1 MGKYSRNDK
10 WKKTHTTRVAIVLY
24 NTSDSDILAYLEGR
38 PKGTAFKAAIRE
50 YMKNHPTQDTEEAE
64 DR

>member
-1 MGKYSRNDK
+1 MGKYSRNDR

-50 YMKNHPTQDTEEAE
+50 YMKTHPNTEEAE

>member
-24 NTSDSDILAYLEGR
+24 NTSDADILAYLEGR

-50 YMKNHPTQDTEEAE
+50 YMKTHPNTEEAE

>member
-10 WKKTHTTRVAIVLY
+10 WKKTHTTRIAIVLY

-38 PKGTAFKAAIRE
+38 PKATTFKEAIRE
-50 YMKNHPTQDTEEAE
+50 YMKTHPNTEEAE